1 MAGTDC
7 EQKGGRKYKFKIWM
21 LGSDEG
27 GTEGGRAM
35 WLKAG
40 VDWHN
45 QTWQKE
51 VEQPLKAPPG

>member
-1 MAGTDC
+1 
-7 EQKGGRKYKFKIWM
+7 M

-51 VEQPLKAPPG
+51 CEQPSKAPPGWEPKQEQYYHGSKS